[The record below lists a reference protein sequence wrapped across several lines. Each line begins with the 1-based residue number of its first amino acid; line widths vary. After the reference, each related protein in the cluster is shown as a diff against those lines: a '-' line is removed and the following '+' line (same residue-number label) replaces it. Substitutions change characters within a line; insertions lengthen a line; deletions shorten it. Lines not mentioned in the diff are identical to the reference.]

1 MFNGKTMA
9 IAAQHHLV
17 PWALYRHESDRAST
31 LSPMS
36 GPSPFEPT
44 QLERNYALSLMGRA
58 STVDTTGH
66 QRTTGGFQNDSLYVA
81 ATVQD
86 HTRSSPSNFFTLI
99 KDLKERTYVV
109 LIGEIVNIWANDSDK
124 VVIDITDYT
133 SNKGLYNFG
142 DDSREG
148 DPFNYMG
155 SSPKRKRPLGQ
166 MTLRVTLWD
175 AHADYVRGNLMLHD
189 FVRLQKVHIKRSR
202 ANGTLEAGLHAE
214 RYNPNKV
221 NISKIQ
227 PDLESDKNV
236 FAFINRKKEYWAKH
250 GKHGTPE
257 ENDETP
263 AKSKK
268 RKKQE
273 KREGKNVKETK
284 TEEDQKLLEIRQR
297 NKPNDNSKISFHN
310 FFFFFFRKKNRLIHL

>member
-9 IAAQHHLV
+9 IAAQHQLV
-17 PWALYRHESDRAST
+17 PWAIYRQESDRAST
-31 LSPMS
+31 ISPIS

-44 QLERNYALSLMGRA
+44 QLERNYALSLMRRA

-66 QRTTGGFQNDSLYVA
+66 QRTIGGFQNDSPYAA

-86 HTRSSPSNFFTLI
+86 SIRSPPSNYFTLI
-99 KDLKERTYVV
+99 KDIKERTYVV
-109 LIGEIVNIWANDSDK
+109 LIGEIVNIWASDSDK

-133 SNKGLYNFG
+133 SNKGLYKFG
-142 DDSREG
+142 DDGREG
-148 DPFNYMG
+148 DPYNYMG
-155 SSPKRKRPLGQ
+155 SSKRKRPLGQ

-175 AHADYVRGNLMLHD
+175 AHADYVRENLMLHD

-227 PDLESDKNV
+227 PNFESDENV
-236 FAFINRKKEYWAKH
+236 LAFINRKKEYWAKH
-250 GKHGTPE
+250 GKYDTLG

-263 AKSKK
+263 AKPERSKK

-273 KREGKNVKETK
+273 KKEERKRKETK
-284 TEEDQKLLEIRQR
+284 TEEDQRPLEVRQR
-297 NKPNDNSKISFHN
+297 NKTNDNSKIF
-310 FFFFFFRKKNRLIHL
+310 IHVF